1 MSHEPHNHHH
11 PPPPPRAARPRPAS
25 PSQEV
30 EGQEDISIFY
40 RNFIEDF
47 YDIHIQTQNQIKTH
61 HFTEDGWLILT
72 VFVFE
77 KFRVRL
83 ELEEG
88 NNKNMSGDG
97 QLGKIPPENLKILL
111 GNWVAQ
117 WDPQYRT
124 WFYYNIIAGQ
134 SLVKIVT
141 EINFCR

>member
-1 MSHEPHNHHH
+1 MNNEPHRHHH
-11 PPPPPRAARPRPAS
+11 PPPPPRSARPRPAPS

-30 EGQEDISIFY
+30 EEPENIFIFY

-77 KFRVRL
+77 KFSVRL
-83 ELEEG
+83 EPEVG

-97 QLGKIPPENLKILL
+97 KVGDIPPEHLKILL

-134 SLVKIVT
+134 SLDSRQ
-141 EINFCR
+141 NNY